1 MDWIH
6 ENIFQK
12 ADELESELKMKAWQD
27 LEKSCQE
34 VLQASQQIKQACGR
48 MKEAS
53 QQDLSLGAIITDME
67 QANIQLERASGR
79 VYELRKKLEI
89 WCDSDGE
96 DDDDEDDGDDDDEE
110 EDDYEGYSGNGVYEY
125 NHYHNYF

>member
-12 ADELESELKMKAWQD
+12 SDELESELKMKSWQD

-53 QQDLSLGAIITDME
+53 QQDLSSA
-67 QANIQLERASGR
+67 R
-79 VYELRKKLEI
+79 
-89 WCDSDGE
+89 
-96 DDDDEDDGDDDDEE
+96 
-110 EDDYEGYSGNGVYEY
+110 
-125 NHYHNYF
+125 

>member
-34 VLQASQQIKQACGR
+34 VLQASKQIKQACGR

-67 QANIQLERASGR
+67 HANIQLERASGR
-79 VYELRKKLEI
+79 VDELRKKLEI

-96 DDDDEDDGDDDDEE
+96 DDDDEDNEDDDDED

-125 NHYHNYF
+125 HHYHNYF